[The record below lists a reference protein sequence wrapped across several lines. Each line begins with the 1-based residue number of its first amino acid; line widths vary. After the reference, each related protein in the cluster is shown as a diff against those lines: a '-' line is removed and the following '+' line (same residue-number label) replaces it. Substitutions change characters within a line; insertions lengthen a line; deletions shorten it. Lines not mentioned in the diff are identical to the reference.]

1 MNPTPTKT
9 NEQASP
15 SQINLPTPKI
25 ENLTKTQA
33 GGEDVISTPRGKM
46 GHDKLTDP
54 PQTPLGTPLRKY
66 LTQATPGSKRK
77 HSPSPHHCN
86 IETRNSFAAL
96 SGEKPT
102 AKKPKKL
109 SFTST
114 AQDHNDLESD
124 SEGFIKVQGKKTKAS
139 FEDTIAES
147 PPKSNN
153 SGIIFVIFTIVTG
166 RAFSPKHAETLARA
180 FKNHLKGELN
190 EKIAEFTKMG
200 PIFQIRKGLINK
212 VKSFNFNNLGLPH
225 LKMEIRENTPRKT
238 TNNKK

>member
-77 HSPSPHHCN
+77 HSPSPDHCN

-102 AKKPKKL
+102 AKNPK
-109 SFTST
+109 
-114 AQDHNDLESD
+114 N
-124 SEGFIKVQGKKTKAS
+124 
-139 FEDTIAES
+139 
-147 PPKSNN
+147 
-153 SGIIFVIFTIVTG
+153 
-166 RAFSPKHAETLARA
+166 
-180 FKNHLKGELN
+180 
-190 EKIAEFTKMG
+190 
-200 PIFQIRKGLINK
+200 
-212 VKSFNFNNLGLPH
+212 
-225 LKMEIRENTPRKT
+225 
-238 TNNKK
+238 